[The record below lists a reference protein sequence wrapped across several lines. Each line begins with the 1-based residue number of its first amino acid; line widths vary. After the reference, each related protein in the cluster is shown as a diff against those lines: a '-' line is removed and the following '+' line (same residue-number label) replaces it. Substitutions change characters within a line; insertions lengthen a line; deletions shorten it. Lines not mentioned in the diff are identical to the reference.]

1 MPAADTAKP
10 EPWSARPKR
19 RVALLIEASN
29 AHARL
34 ILQGIV
40 SYVREH
46 KPWSFSLMDQGRGDE
61 APVWVKDWDGDGI
74 IARVKN
80 QRIANKIIASGL
92 PVVDI
97 SIQHY
102 IPNMPSVEPDDDA
115 IARLAVEHFVQ
126 RGFRSFAYCGD
137 NTFLISDRRGLAFAK
152 ALAASGL
159 NAFSFNRDYPE
170 SVSISRRIS
179 EIGDWLAD
187 LPKPLA
193 VFACYDVRGQHIL
206 DACRMRGFV
215 VPEQVAVL
223 GVDNDELLCEM
234 ASPPLS
240 SVIPNARRTGYEAA
254 RLLDRLM
261 SGERVSPT
269 PLKIEPIGISLRQS
283 TEVLAVPDVHL
294 ARALRFIRDH
304 ASEAIGVPEVTRAV
318 SLSRRLLEKRFR
330 QILNRT
336 IHDEIMLA
344 RIGRV
349 KQLLVESQL
358 SLEQIAATTG
368 YEHPEYLSVV
378 FKREVGISPRQYR
391 EREGQGKLATGQP
404 R

>member
-1 MPAADTAKP
+1 MTELSPKP

-19 RVALLIEASN
+19 RVALLLATSN
-29 AHARL
+29 AHTRL
-34 ILQGIV
+34 ILQGVI
-40 SYVREH
+40 SYVREN
-46 KPWSFSLMDQGRGDE
+46 KPWAFSLMEQDRGGG
-61 APVWVKDWDGDGI
+61 APAWVRDWDGDGI
-74 IARVKN
+74 IARVMN
-80 QRIANKIIASGL
+80 RQIASKIMASGL

-97 SIQHY
+97 SIQHH
-102 IPNMPSVEPDDDA
+102 IPGMPNVEPDDDA

-126 RGFRSFAYCGD
+126 RGFKNFAYCGD
-137 NTFLISDRRGLAFAK
+137 SHFLISERRGVAFAK

-159 NAFSFNRDYPE
+159 NAYSFDRNFPA
-170 SVSISRRIS
+170 SVAISRRIS

-193 VFACYDVRGQHIL
+193 VFACYDTRGQHVL
-206 DACRMRGFV
+206 DACRLRGIP

-261 SGERVSPT
+261 SGDTVSPA
-269 PLKIEPIGISLRQS
+269 PIKIEPLGISLRQS
-283 TEVLAVPDVHL
+283 TDVLAVADPHI
-294 ARALRFIRDH
+294 AMALRFIRDH
-304 ASEAIGVPEVTRAV
+304 ASEAIGVADVARAV
-318 SLSRRLLEKRFR
+318 PLSRRILEKRFR
-330 QILNRT
+330 QMLNHT
-336 IHDEIMLA
+336 LHDEIMLV
-344 RIGRV
+344 RLGRV

-378 FKREVGISPRQYR
+378 FKREVGVSPRQYR
-391 EREGQGKLATGQP
+391 ERERRGLIAGSLP

>member
-1 MPAADTAKP
+1 MSAANLKM
-10 EPWSARPKR
+10 EPWAARPKR

-34 ILQGIV
+34 IMQGVI
-40 SYVREH
+40 SYARDH
-46 KPWSFSLMDQGRGDE
+46 KPWSFSLMDQAHGDDG
-61 APVWVKDWDGDGI
+61 PVWVNDWDGDGI
-74 IARVKN
+74 IARIKN
-80 QRIANKIIASGL
+80 RRIANKIVASGL

-97 SIQHY
+97 SIQHF
-102 IPNMPSVEPDDDA
+102 IPNVPSVEPDDDA
-115 IARLAVEHFVQ
+115 IARLAVDHFVQ
-126 RGFRSFAYCGD
+126 RGFKNFAYCGD
-137 NTFLISDRRGLAFAK
+137 NTFLISERRGLAFAK

-159 NAFSFNRDYPE
+159 NAYSFDRNYPD

-179 EIGDWLAD
+179 GIGEWLAD

-206 DACRMRGFV
+206 DACRLHGIA

-240 SVIPNARRTGYEAA
+240 SVVPNARRTGYEAA
-254 RLLDRLM
+254 RILDRLM
-261 SGERVSPT
+261 NGETVPSAPIQ
-269 PLKIEPIGISLRQS
+269 IEPLGISLRQS
-283 TEVLAVPDVHL
+283 TDVLAVADPHI
-294 ARALRFIRDH
+294 AMALRFIRDH
-304 ASEAIGVPEVTRAV
+304 ASEAIGVADVARAV
-318 SLSRRLLEKRFR
+318 PLSRRILEKRFR
-330 QILNRT
+330 QMLNHT
-336 IHDEIMLA
+336 LHDEIMFVRLA
-344 RIGRV
+344 RV

-378 FKREVGISPRQYR
+378 FKREVGVSPRQYR
-391 EREGQGKLATGQP
+391 ERERRGLHP
-404 R
+404 E